1 MLLKLTLTRDLEIG
15 IDLGVWLFGLED
27 LTLTRDLE
35 LKQSLGEWV
44 RV

>member
-1 MLLKLTLTRDLEIG
+1 MGGYIRKRKN
-15 IDLGVWLFGLED
+15 LGVWLFGLED